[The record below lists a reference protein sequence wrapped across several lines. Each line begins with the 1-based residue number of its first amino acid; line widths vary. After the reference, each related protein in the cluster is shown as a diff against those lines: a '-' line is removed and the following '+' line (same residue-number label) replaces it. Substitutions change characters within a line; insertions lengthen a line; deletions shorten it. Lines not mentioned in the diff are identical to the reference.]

1 MITSDRRSA
10 QTRKTTIIVAF
21 ERFNA
26 VFGPNRAASRV
37 VWAPPGGR
45 RFVPPGSEALRR
57 TEGALALADVRRNR
71 ADDGLIG
78 RWLENYGDVWVRPL
92 EIRGEAQSGEYHQWD

>member
-26 VFGPNRAASRV
+26 VFGPNRVAIRV

-45 RFVPPGSEALRR
+45 RFAPPGSDGLRR
-57 TEGALALADVRRNR
+57 PEGASALVDMRCNR
-71 ADDGLIG
+71 ANDGLIG
-78 RWLENYGDVWVRPL
+78 RRLENHGDVCVRPS
-92 EIRGEAQSGEYHQWD
+92 EIPGEVLAREYHQWD

>member
-10 QTRKTTIIVAF
+10 QTRKTTIIVGF

-37 VWAPPGGR
+37 VRTLPGGR
-45 RFVPPGSEALRR
+45 RFAPPGSDALRR
-57 TEGALALADVRRNR
+57 PERVSALVDMRCNR
-71 ADDGLIG
+71 ANDGLIG
-78 RWLENYGDVWVRPL
+78 RRLENDGDVRVRPL
-92 EIRGEAQSGEYHQWD
+92 EIRGKAQAREYHQR